1 MQVKNQLLG
10 LALFLFTFGCVD
22 FNNLEDAKLPEYQAE
37 FAVPLVN
44 SRLTMEAIL
53 EADQSIGTLEVN
65 SDGTIQLVYRGAVLI
80 RQSNEVLTQFQSSF
94 PPFIPIISKTQRIP
108 LSLINNL
115 DLDQLIFK
123 TGAFSY
129 YLENANDQPMQV
141 NFEFTSLV
149 QDDGTPLRFSVN
161 LNANDETRMRPFAT
175 NQSDPI
181 DISGYRLAPD
191 HNEIVIQYAAEAPD
205 GTPLNASNFAIGL
218 NNLDFSYVEGYLG
231 QVPFRGG
238 RDSVNIDFFENYTNG
253 DIYFAEPNVRFFIE
267 NSFGVPTRAV
277 VNDFFVETL
286 NGNRL
291 QVESPLIESGVD
303 FPFPTL
309 TQVGAIAPGEVLVN
323 SSNSNIDTL
332 LSAQPIRVVYDVDAL
347 INPEADPNITGFI
360 TDSSF
365 FNVQMEVGLPLFGRA
380 NNFQATDTINFDLGD
395 ISAIDSAEFK
405 IITENELGIDVSVQA
420 YFLDDQ
426 KNVIDSLFQGLS
438 PIIKGAIVDESGLP
452 VSTESLT
459 TFVGFDQ
466 TRIERVK
473 LAPLLVIE
481 ARFSTETN
489 GQQSVRIQNTQGIN
503 VRIGAI
509 LGLK

>member
-1 MQVKNQLLG
+1 MQLKNQLLG
-10 LALFLFTFGCVD
+10 LALLLITFGCVD
-22 FNNLEDAKLPEYQAE
+22 FNSLEDAKLPEYQAE

-44 SRLTMEAIL
+44 SRITMEDIL
-53 EADQSIGTLEVN
+53 EADPSIGTLEVN
-65 SDGTIQLVYRGAVLI
+65 SDGTIQLVYSGAILS
-80 RQSNEVLTQFQSSF
+80 RQSSEVLEQFQASF

-115 DLDQLIFK
+115 DLEQLIFK
-123 TGAFSY
+123 AGSFSY
-129 YLENANDQPMQV
+129 YLENANDQSMQV

-149 QDDGTPLRFSVN
+149 SVDGTPLRFSVN
-161 LNANDETRMRPFAT
+161 LNADDETGMRPFAT
-175 NQSDPI
+175 NQGAPI
-181 DISGYRLAPD
+181 DLSGYRLVPD
-191 HNEIVIQYAAEAPD
+191 GNDIVIQYTAEAPD

-218 NNLDFSYVEGYLG
+218 SNLDFSYVEGYLG

-253 DIYFAEPNVRFFIE
+253 TIYFAEPSVRFFIE

-286 NGNRL
+286 NGNQL

-309 TQVGAIAPGEVLVN
+309 NQIGETATGEVLVN

-365 FNVQMEVGLPLFGRA
+365 FNVQMEVALPLLGRA
-380 NNFQATDTINFDLGD
+380 SNFQATDTVDFDLGD
-395 ISAIDSAEFK
+395 IEAIDSAEFK
-405 IITENELGIDVSVQA
+405 IITENELGVDVAIQA
-420 YFLDDQ
+420 Y
-426 KNVIDSLFQGLS
+426 
-438 PIIKGAIVDESGLP
+438 
-452 VSTESLT
+452 
-459 TFVGFDQ
+459 
-466 TRIERVK
+466 
-473 LAPLLVIE
+473 
-481 ARFSTETN
+481 
-489 GQQSVRIQNTQGIN
+489 
-503 VRIGAI
+503 
-509 LGLK
+509 